1 MGGIINAILD
11 IIIDIV
17 NIVIDLIETIIDV
30 IVDLVDSVI
39 DALAGLLGYD
49 DNVVVEQ
56 FQVLNQ
62 ALFPEPD
69 KNSLTEIIL
78 DSILGDI

>member
-1 MGGIINAILD
+1 MGGVISAILD
-11 IIIDIV
+11 IIIDVV
-17 NIVIDLIETIIDV
+17 NIILDVVITIINV

-49 DNVVVEQ
+49 DDIVVEQ

-69 KNSLTEIIL
+69 KNALTHRHFQCELLI
-78 DSILGDI
+78 